1 VDQATGTLPR
11 SPEAPRLESPGSSPG
26 GRPTASDEEIVARVR
41 AGETPLFELLMR
53 RYNQRVYRTARA
65 IVRDEG
71 EAEDVMQQAY
81 VSAFAHLHQYEG
93 RARFSTWLTR
103 IAVHEASARARRRA
117 RWRGFADVAETP
129 SSSDSL
135 PDGRPDPEQQAQ
147 ASELRQVLDD
157 AIDALPGIYRAAFVL
172 REAEGLAMAEI
183 ADCLEISEVAVRAR
197 VHRARALLR
206 RRLYQRTGATSASAF
221 SFYLTRCDRVV
232 AGVFAR
238 LGVSRTAAGPGTTLE
253 PATAPEPAAS

>member
-1 VDQATGTLPR
+1 VEQATGMLPR
-11 SPEAPRLESPGSSPG
+11 SPEATQRLERPGPPPG

-53 RYNQRVYRTARA
+53 RYNQRIYRVARS
-65 IVRDEG
+65 ILRDEP

-81 VSAFAHLHQYEG
+81 VSAFAHLHQFEG

-117 RWRGFADVAETP
+117 RWIGFADAREAR
-129 SSSDSL
+129 SSSDSV
-135 PDGRPDPEQQAQ
+135 PDGRLDPEQQAQ
-147 ASELRQVLDD
+147 ATELRQVLDA

-172 REAEGLAMAEI
+172 REAEGLAMSEI
-183 ADCLEISEVAVRAR
+183 AECLEISEVAVRAR

-206 RRLYQRTGATSASAF
+206 RRLYQRTGATTASAF
-221 SFYLTRCDRVV
+221 TFLVPRCNRVV

-238 LGVSRTAAGPGTTLE
+238 LGLPRPAGGPATALE
-253 PATAPEPAAS
+253 PAAR